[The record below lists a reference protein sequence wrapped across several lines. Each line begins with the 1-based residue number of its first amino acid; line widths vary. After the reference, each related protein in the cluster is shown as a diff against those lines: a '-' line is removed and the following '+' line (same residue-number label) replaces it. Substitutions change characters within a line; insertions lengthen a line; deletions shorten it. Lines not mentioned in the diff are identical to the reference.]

1 MLKDLLTKELL
12 YAFAN
17 DLKDTYKPFVLTR
30 TEIIRDKR
38 TDENTEIVTTLNG
51 HGVFGSFTAE
61 EADGSVNLIT
71 DTKLLIIQDAFAG
84 KPVEGDYIN
93 GYRVISVSKDPADV
107 TWVLGLRKTNGLE
120 A

>member
-12 YAFAN
+12 FAFEN
-17 DLKDTYKPFVLTR
+17 DLKDTYKPFTLTR
-30 TEIIRDKR
+30 TVITRDKR
-38 TDENTEIVTTLNG
+38 TDENTTLVTTLNG

-71 DTKLLIIQDAFAG
+71 DTKLLIIQEAFAG
-84 KPVEGDYIN
+84 TPAEGDYIN

-120 A
+120 T

>member
-1 MLKDLLTKELL
+1 MLKELLTKEML

-17 DLKDTYKPFVLTR
+17 DLKDAYKPFVLTR

-61 EADGSVNLIT
+61 EADGSINLIT
-71 DTKLLIIQDAFAG
+71 DTRLLILQEAFDG
-84 KPVEGDYIN
+84 KPAEGDYIN
-93 GYRVISVSKDPADV
+93 GFRVISVKKDPADV

-120 A
+120 T